1 MSKLKCLVYNLTNIV
16 QTHVYCV
23 YGMGHA
29 INMIY
34 TKYPLFI
41 FLAKEGEEEEPVK
54 ERPSTPEEYGIPQ
67 LELSDSDSDSVSLYV
82 PYFQKKVFFRGR
94 FILIKDEEIQ

>member
-1 MSKLKCLVYNLTNIV
+1 VTIFSGSVKYLF
-16 QTHVYCV
+16 QTI
-23 YGMGHA
+23 A
-29 INMIY
+29 
-34 TKYPLFI
+34 
-41 FLAKEGEEEEPVK
+41 
-54 ERPSTPEEYGIPQ
+54 PEEYGIPQ

>member
-1 MSKLKCLVYNLTNIV
+1 
-16 QTHVYCV
+16 
-23 YGMGHA
+23 MGHA
-29 INMIY
+29 VNMIY

-67 LELSDSDSDSVSLYV
+67 LELSDSD
-82 PYFQKKVFFRGR
+82 
-94 FILIKDEEIQ
+94 